1 MLQLLAC
8 GVNFLFYYSRSVS
21 FITVLCEHID
31 PEKFAYVSMLKVE
44 VIIILFMLSVL
55 STYHVLESAGTSK
68 VRSESS

>member
-1 MLQLLAC
+1 MWC
-8 GVNFLFYYSRSVS
+8 EFLVLFKADPEVS

-68 VRSESS
+68 VRAESS